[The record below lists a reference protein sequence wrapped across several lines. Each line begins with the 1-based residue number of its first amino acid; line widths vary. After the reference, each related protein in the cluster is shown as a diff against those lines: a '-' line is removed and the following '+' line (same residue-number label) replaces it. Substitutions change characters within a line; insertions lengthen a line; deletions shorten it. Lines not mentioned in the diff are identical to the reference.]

1 MKIALLFFATALSPL
16 PAQEQISAE
25 QSAFFEK
32 NIRPVLAN
40 KCYDCHSA
48 KSEKVKGGLLL
59 DTRDGIRRGG
69 DTGPAVVPGKPDK
82 SLLIAAIRYTDK
94 DTQMPPQKS
103 GGKLPEDVIVY
114 FEQWIR
120 MGAPDPRD
128 GTAKSV
134 AEMDKDKAKQF
145 WSFLPPKKST
155 PPTVAD
161 TSWPR
166 TDIDHFVLATL
177 EQKNLHPVADTEP
190 RALLR
195 RVYFDL
201 IGMPPSSIEANEF
214 LAECAKGADAQR
226 KAFESVVDKL
236 LNSPRYGERWGRHW
250 LDVARYSESSGKEA
264 NSLYPTAWR
273 YRDYVIESFNED
285 KPYDE
290 FIREQ
295 IAGDLMGASSAS
307 EYNEHLTA
315 TAFLAMGS
323 KNLTEKNKLQFTLDV
338 VDEQIDAT
346 TKSVLA
352 LTVACARCHDHKFDP
367 ITTRD
372 YYALAG
378 IFRST
383 ETCYGTT
390 GASKPKNRN
399 PSVLMSLA
407 DPSKSL
413 AEQPNN
419 LEKPL
424 VNQASGKNKKNKKKN
439 KLAYDAPKDM
449 PQKIMHQIMGAHDGN
464 IANCP
469 IYLKGEPDDPGAAV
483 PRGVVALLTNGNT
496 PAIPTNASGR
506 LQVAEWLTAKDN
518 PLTARV
524 MVNRVWQQLFGAG
537 IVRTADNFGATGEQP
552 THPELLDFLAIN
564 FMDNEWSVKKLIRE
578 IVLSHVYAL
587 ATSPDKSNAQ
597 IDPSNNLLWRAN
609 ARRLDAEAIRD
620 AMLTASGLM
629 DLKPPGGSMVASAG
643 DGSALA
649 YSRTFVNAQFHYRS
663 VYLPIVRDFVPSCL
677 EVFDFSE
684 PSFVVASRDVTNVPS
699 QALYMMNNPF
709 VIEQAKALAHRI
721 SIAAGLDHRGRITLA
736 YELALCRPPTEAER
750 SRADNFLR
758 DEVKDW
764 VKLTNG
770 KLPAAAESAYAT
782 FCQTLFASAEFRYLA
797 DSLPN
802 QSARLP

>member
-1 MKIALLFFATALSPL
+1 MKIAILLSATALTPL
-16 PAQEQISAE
+16 LAQEQISAE

-32 NIRPVLAN
+32 NIRPVLVN

-48 KSEKVKGGLLL
+48 KAEKVKGGLLL
-59 DTRDGIRRGG
+59 DTREGIRRGG
-69 DTGPAVVPGKPDK
+69 ETGHAVVPGKPDE
-82 SLLIAAIRYTDK
+82 SLLIAAIRYNDK

-128 GTAKSV
+128 GSAKSV
-134 AEMDKDKAKQF
+134 AEIDKDKAKQF
-145 WSFLPPKKST
+145 WAFLPPKKSS
-155 PPTVAD
+155 PPQLTD
-161 TSWPR
+161 STWPR
-166 TDIDHFVLATL
+166 SEIDRFVLAGL
-177 EQKNLHPVADTEP
+177 EQKKLHPVADTEP

-201 IGMPPSSIEANEF
+201 IGMPPSSVEANAF
-214 LAECAKGADAQR
+214 LAECAKGAEAQR
-226 KAFESVVDKL
+226 KAFEVVVDKL
-236 LNSPRYGERWGRHW
+236 LDSPRYGERWGRHW

-264 NSLYPTAWR
+264 NNLYPTAWR

-295 IAGDLMGASSAS
+295 VAGDLMGASSSS
-307 EYNEHLTA
+307 EYNEHITA

-383 ETCYGTT
+383 DTLYGTT

-399 PSVLMSLA
+399 PSSLLSLANPSMSL
-407 DPSKSL
+407 S
-413 AEQPNN
+413 EQPNIAQ
-419 LEKPL
+419 KPP
-424 VNQASGKNKKNKKKN
+424 AKIADGKFKKAKKKN
-439 KLAYDAPKDM
+439 KQAYDGPKDM
-449 PQKIMHQIMGAHDGN
+449 PQKIMRQIMGARDGR
-464 IANCP
+464 IADCP
-469 IYLKGEPDDPGAAV
+469 IYLKGEPDDPGASV
-483 PRGVVALLTNGNT
+483 PRGVVALLTNGKQSVM
-496 PAIPTNASGR
+496 PANASGR
-506 LQVAEWLTAKDN
+506 LQVAEWLTSKDN

-537 IVRTADNFGATGEQP
+537 IVRTADNFGATGERP
-552 THPELLDFLAIN
+552 THPELLDYLAIG
-564 FMDNEWSVKKLIRE
+564 FMENGWSVKKLIRE
-578 IVLSHVYAL
+578 IVLSRVYSL
-587 ATSPDKSNAQ
+587 ATSPDKSNAE

-620 AMLTASGLM
+620 AMLTASGLI

-643 DGSALA
+643 DGSASA

-721 SIAAGLDHRGRITLA
+721 SIVPGLDHRGRITLA
-736 YELALCRPPTEAER
+736 YELALCRPPTGDER
-750 SRADNFLR
+750 SRADVFLR

-802 QSARLP
+802 QSAILP

>member
-1 MKIALLFFATALSPL
+1 MKLAILLSATVLTPL
-16 PAQEQISAE
+16 LAQDQISAE

-32 NIRPVLAN
+32 NIRPVLVN

-69 DTGPAVVPGKPDK
+69 ETGHAVVPGKIDE

-94 DTQMPPQKS
+94 DTQMPPQKN
-103 GGKLPEDVIVY
+103 GGKLSDEVIAN

-120 MGAPDPRD
+120 MGAPDPRV
-128 GTAKSV
+128 GPAKSV
-134 AEMDKDKAKQF
+134 AEMDKEKAKQF
-145 WSFLPPKKST
+145 WSFLPPKKFA
-155 PPTVAD
+155 PPAVTD
-161 TSWPR
+161 SSWPR
-166 TDIDHFVLATL
+166 SGIDRFVLAAL

-195 RVYFDL
+195 RIYFDL
-201 IGMPPSSIEANEF
+201 IGMPPSSVEANAF
-214 LAECAKGADAQR
+214 LAECAKGAEAQR

-236 LNSPRYGERWGRHW
+236 LQSPRFGERWGRHW

-264 NSLYPTAWR
+264 NKLYPTAWR

-295 IAGDLMGASSAS
+295 IAGDLMSASSSS

-323 KNLTEKNKLQFTLDV
+323 KNLTEKNRLQFTLDV

-346 TKSVLA
+346 TKSVLG

-367 ITTRD
+367 ITMRD

-390 GASKPKNRN
+390 SASKPRNRN
-399 PSVLMSLA
+399 PSVLLSLA

-413 AEQPNN
+413 SEQPNITRKPQVN
-419 LEKPL
+419 LAP
-424 VNQASGKNKKNKKKN
+424 GKFKKAKKKN
-439 KLAYDAPKDM
+439 KMAYDGPKDM
-449 PQKIMHQIMGAHDGN
+449 PQKIMHEIMGAHEGAVAD
-464 IANCP
+464 CP
-469 IYLKGEPDDPGAAV
+469 IYLKGEPDDPGASV
-483 PRGVVALLTNGNT
+483 PRGVVALLTHENFPVM
-496 PAIPTNASGR
+496 PANFSGR
-506 LQVAEWLTAKDN
+506 LQVAEWLTSKDN

-524 MVNRVWQQLFGAG
+524 MANRVWQQLFGTG
-537 IVRTADNFGATGEQP
+537 IVRTADNFGATGERP
-552 THPELLDFLAIN
+552 THPELLDYLAIS
-564 FMDNEWSVKKLIRE
+564 FMENDWSVKKLIRE

-587 ATSPDKSNAQ
+587 ATSTDKPNAQ

-620 AMLTASGLM
+620 AMLTASGLI

-643 DGSALA
+643 DGNALD

-699 QALYMMNNPF
+699 QALYLMNNPF

-721 SIAAGLDHRGRITLA
+721 STAPGLDHRSRITLA
-736 YELALCRPPTEAER
+736 YELALCRPPTDAER
-750 SRADNFLR
+750 SRADVFLR
-758 DEVKDW
+758 DEVNDW
-764 VKLTNG
+764 IKLTNG